1 MIEAFRRAD
10 KGPDF
15 IKLFF
20 NVNKLE
26 RLYIARVLQLAMGM
40 STIEAFHL
48 KILNK
53 REMLT
58 FLKSLLYLHNKL
70 ERLSLA
76 SIY

>member
-10 KGPDF
+10 KGPDVK
-15 IKLFF
+15 KLFF
-20 NVNKLE
+20 NVDKLE
-26 RLYIARVLQLAMGM
+26 RLLIDRVFQLGMGM
-40 STIEAFHL
+40 NIIEAFHL

-76 SIY
+76 SIF

>member
-10 KGPDF
+10 KGPDV

-20 NVNKLE
+20 NVDKLE
-26 RLYIARVLQLAMGM
+26 RLLIAKVLQLAMGM

-58 FLKSLLYLHNKL
+58 FLKSLLYLHNML